1 MAIKILWIDDEIDL
15 LKPHALFLEKKGYS
29 TTMINNATDALE
41 VIENE
46 NFQAVLIDEN
56 MPGLS
61 GLEALP
67 KIKELR
73 PNLPVIMVTKSE
85 EEHIME
91 DAIGAHIADYLIKPV
106 NPNQILLSLKKLLD
120 SSKIITEKT
129 VINYQQE
136 FRTITMDMMNAR
148 DYEDWQEIYRKLVFW
163 ELELEN
169 IEDKALSEIIDNQKK
184 EANSAF
190 FKYIERNYIDW
201 LDKEEDDKPII
212 SATAFKELVIP
223 HLGSDEKVMLIM
235 VDNLRYD
242 QWKTIEPLFQRHYN
256 LAKEGLYCS
265 ILPTATQYARN
276 AFFSGMMP
284 LEIEKKYPNYW
295 LNDPEEGNKNMH
307 EKELVADQLKREGL
321 GNLSMNYCKILNSEF
336 EKKILDDFNNYKN
349 NNLNVIVY
357 NFIDILSHA
366 KTDNRIVGEMIRN
379 DKTYRS
385 ITKHWF
391 ENSYLME
398 IVKKAAAHGIKLLVT
413 TDHGTIFVK
422 EPTRVIGDKESS
434 TNLRYKMGKQLQ
446 YDPKD
451 VFAIDQPEKYLL
463 PKVNVTSKY
472 IFAKENL
479 FLTYPKNYNH
489 FVNYY
494 KDTYQHGG
502 ISLEEIIIP
511 FVVLT
516 PKA

>member
-15 LKPHALFLEKKGYS
+15 LKPHQLFLEKKGYD

-41 VIENE
+41 EIEKE
-46 NFQAVLIDEN
+46 NFAAVLIDEN

-91 DAIGAHIADYLIKPV
+91 DAIGSHIADYLIKPV
-106 NPNQILLSLKKLLD
+106 NPNQILLSLKKILD
-120 SSKIITEKT
+120 ASKIISEKT

-136 FRTITMDMMNAR
+136 FRNITMDMMNAR
-148 DYEDWQEIYRKLVFW
+148 DYEDWQEIYKKLVFW

-169 IEDKALSEIIDNQKK
+169 IEDTALSQIIENQKSG
-184 EANSAF
+184 ANAAF
-190 FKYIERNYIDW
+190 FKFIERNYEDW
-201 LDKEEDDKPII
+201 LHNDEDRPVLSHTI
-212 SATAFKELVIP
+212 FNQLVRP
-223 HLGSDEKVMLIM
+223 HLGKDKNVLLIM

-242 QWKTIEPLFQRHYN
+242 QWKVIEPIFNRYYN
-256 LAKEGLYCS
+256 SEAENLYYS
-265 ILPTATQYARN
+265 ILPSATQYARN
-276 AFFSGMMP
+276 AFFSGLMP
-284 LEIEKKYPNYW
+284 LEIEKKYPEYW
-295 LNDPEEGNKNMH
+295 LNDTDEGNKNMY
-307 EKELVADQLKREGL
+307 ERELLGEQLKRL
-321 GNLSMNYCKILNSEF
+321 GMGDLSYNYFKILNSDF
-336 EKKILDDFNNYKN
+336 EKKIADDFNNYKK

-366 KTDNRIVGEMIRN
+366 KTDNRIVGEIIRD

-398 IVKKAAAHGIKLLVT
+398 IVKKAAQEKMKIIVT
-413 TDHGTIFVK
+413 TDHGTIYVK
-422 EPTRVIGDKESS
+422 EPTKVIGDKEAS
-434 TNLRYKMGKQLQ
+434 TNLRYKLGKQLQ

-451 VFAIDQPEKYLL
+451 VLAVEQPEKFLL

-494 KDTYQHGG
+494 KNTYQHGG

-511 FVVLT
+511 MVVLT
-516 PKA
+516 PKN

>member
-1 MAIKILWIDDEIDL
+1 MPIKILWVDDEIDL
-15 LKPHALFLEKKGYS
+15 LKPHILFLEKKGYE
-29 TTMINNATDALE
+29 TATCNNATDALE
-41 VIENE
+41 ILENE
-46 NFQAVLIDEN
+46 NFDAILIDEN

-67 KIKELR
+67 KIKEIR
-73 PNLPVIMVTKSE
+73 PNVPVIMVTKSE

-91 DAIGAHIADYLIKPV
+91 DAIGKHIADYLIKPV
-106 NPNQILLSLKKLLD
+106 NPNQVLLSLKKLLD
-120 SSKIITEKT
+120 SSKIISEKT

-136 FRTITMDMMNAR
+136 FRNIAMDMMNAR
-148 DYEDWQEIYRKLVFW
+148 DYEDWQEIYKKLVYW

-169 IEDKALSEIIDNQKK
+169 IEDTGLVDIIENQKK
-184 EANSAF
+184 DANAAF
-190 FKYIERNYIDW
+190 FKFIERNYQDW
-201 LDKEEDDKPII
+201 LFDEDDAPILSYNVFKKLVKPHISKEE
-212 SATAFKELVIP
+212 
-223 HLGSDEKVMLIM
+223 KVLLIV

-242 QWKTIEPLFQRHYN
+242 QWKTIEPIFNKYYN
-256 LAKEGLYCS
+256 QEKENLYYS
-265 ILPTATQYARN
+265 ILPSATQYARN
-276 AFFSGMMP
+276 ALFSGMMP
-284 LEIEKKYPNYW
+284 LDIEKKYPEIW
-295 LNDPEEGNKNMH
+295 LNDTEEGNKNMH
-307 EKELVADQLKREGL
+307 EKEFLADQLKRL
-321 GNLSMNYCKILNSEF
+321 GMGDISMNYFKILNSDF
-336 EKKILDDFNNYKN
+336 EKKIADEFNNYKN
-349 NNLNVIVY
+349 NDLNVIVY

-366 KTDNRIVGEMIRN
+366 KTDNRIIGEIIRD

-391 ENSYLME
+391 ENSYLMD
-398 IVKKAAAHGIKLLVT
+398 IVKKSAQEGIKIVVT

-422 EPTRVIGDKESS
+422 EPTKVIGDKESS
-434 TNLRYKMGKQLQ
+434 TNLRYKLGKQLQ

-451 VFAIDQPEKYLL
+451 VLAIDQPEKFLL

-511 FVVLT
+511 LVVLT
-516 PKA
+516 PKK

>member
-15 LKPHALFLEKKGYS
+15 LKPHSLFLEKKGYE

-41 VIENE
+41 EIEIQ
-46 NFQAVLIDEN
+46 NFDAVLIDEN

-67 KIKELR
+67 KIKELK

-91 DAIGAHIADYLIKPV
+91 DAIGSHIADYLIKPV
-106 NPNQILLSLKKLLD
+106 NPNQILLSLKKILD
-120 SSKIITEKT
+120 SSKIISEKT
-129 VINYQQE
+129 VVNYQQE
-136 FRTITMDMMNAR
+136 FRNISMQIMNAR
-148 DYEDWQEIYRKLVFW
+148 DFADWEDIYKKIVYW

-169 IEDKALSEIIDNQKK
+169 ISDQALIQIIENQKE

-190 FKYIERNYIDW
+190 FKFIERNYEDW
-201 LDKEEDDKPII
+201 LYDDEDAPIL
-212 SATAFKELVIP
+212 SHQVFKEMVVP
-223 HLGSDEKVMLIM
+223 HLSDKEKVMLIM

-242 QWKTIEPLFQRHYN
+242 QWKVIEPIFNKYYN
-256 LAKEGLYCS
+256 VNKESIYSS
-265 ILPTATQYARN
+265 ILPSATQYARN
-276 AFFSGMMP
+276 AFFAGLTP
-284 LEIEKKYPNYW
+284 LDIQKKYPDYW
-295 LNDPEEGNKNMH
+295 LNDNEEGNKNSY
-307 EKELVADQLKREGL
+307 EKDFLADQLKRLGL
-321 GNLSMNYCKILNSEF
+321 GNLTHSYYKILNSDF

-366 KTDNRIVGEMIRN
+366 KTDNKIVSEMIRD

-398 IVKKAAAHGIKLLVT
+398 IVRKAAAEGIKIVLT
-413 TDHGTIFVK
+413 TDHGTIYVK
-422 EPTRVIGDKESS
+422 EPTKVVGDKESS
-434 TNLRYKMGKQLQ
+434 TNLRYKLGRQLQ

-451 VFAIDQPEKYLL
+451 VFAIDQPEKFFL
-463 PKVNVTSKY
+463 PKVNISSKY

-479 FLTYPKNYNH
+479 FLTFPKNYNH

-494 KDTYQHGG
+494 KNTYQHGG
-502 ISLEEIIIP
+502 ISLEEMIIP
-511 FVVLT
+511 LAVLT
-516 PKA
+516 PKN

>member
-1 MAIKILWIDDEIDL
+1 MPIKILWVDDEIDL
-15 LKPHALFLEKKGYS
+15 LKPHILFLEKKGYE
-29 TTMINNATDALE
+29 TTSINNATDALE
-41 VIENE
+41 ILEND
-46 NFQAVLIDEN
+46 NFEAVLIDEN

-67 KIKELR
+67 KIKEIR

-91 DAIGAHIADYLIKPV
+91 DAIGKHIADYLIKPV
-106 NPNQILLSLKKLLD
+106 NPNQVLLSLKKILD
-120 SSKIITEKT
+120 SSKIISEKT

-136 FRTITMDMMNAR
+136 FRNIAMDMMNAR
-148 DYEDWQEIYRKLVFW
+148 DFEDWQEIYKKLVFW

-169 IEDKALSEIIDNQKK
+169 IEDTGLIQIIETQKK
-184 EANSAF
+184 DANAAF
-190 FKYIERNYIDW
+190 FKFIERNYEDW
-201 LDKEEDDKPII
+201 LHDRDEAPILSDKVL
-212 SATAFKELVIP
+212 KELVLP
-223 HLGSDEKVMLIM
+223 HLGKDEKVLLLVI
-235 VDNLRYD
+235 DNLRYD
-242 QWKTIEPLFQRHYN
+242 QWKTIEPIFNKYYN
-256 LAKEGLYCS
+256 PDKENLYYS
-265 ILPTATQYARN
+265 ILPSATQYARN
-276 AFFSGMMP
+276 ALFAGLMP
-284 LEIEKKYPNYW
+284 LEIEKKYPEYW
-295 LNDPEEGNKNMH
+295 LNDTEEGNKNMH
-307 EKELVADQLKREGL
+307 EKELLIEQLKRNGL
-321 GNLSMNYCKILNSEF
+321 GSLSMNYYKILNSDF
-336 EKKILDDFNNYKN
+336 EKKIADDFNNYKN

-366 KTDNRIVGEMIRN
+366 KTDNRIVGEFIRE

-391 ENSYLME
+391 ENSYLMQ
-398 IVKKAAAHGIKLLVT
+398 IIKKAAKEGIKLVVT

-422 EPTRVIGDKESS
+422 EPTKVVGDKESS
-434 TNLRYKMGKQLQ
+434 TNLRYKLGRQLQ

-451 VFAIDQPEKYLL
+451 VLAVDQPEKFML
-463 PKVNVTSKY
+463 PKVNMTSKY

-502 ISLEEIIIP
+502 ISLEEMVIP
-511 FVVLT
+511 LIVLT
-516 PKA
+516 PKN

>member
-1 MAIKILWIDDEIDL
+1 MPIKILWVDDEIDF
-15 LKPHALFLEKKGYS
+15 LKPHLLFLEKKGYE
-29 TTMINNATDALE
+29 TTTCNNATDALE
-41 VIENE
+41 ILENE
-46 NFQAVLIDEN
+46 NYDAVLIDEN
-56 MPGLS
+56 MPGLT

-91 DAIGAHIADYLIKPV
+91 DAIGKHIADYLIKPV

-120 SSKIITEKT
+120 SSKIISEKT

-136 FRTITMDMMNAR
+136 FRNIAMDMMNAR
-148 DYEDWQEIYRKLVFW
+148 DYEDWQEIYKKLVYW

-169 IEDKALSEIIDNQKK
+169 IEDTGLVDIIENQKK
-184 EANSAF
+184 DANAAF
-190 FKYIERNYIDW
+190 FKFIERNYQDW
-201 LDKEEDDKPII
+201 LFDEDDAPVLSYNVFKKLVKPHI
-212 SATAFKELVIP
+212 SR
-223 HLGSDEKVMLIM
+223 DEKVLLI
-235 VDNLRYD
+235 VIDNLRYD
-242 QWKTIEPLFQRHYN
+242 QWKTIEPIFNKYYN
-256 LAKEGLYCS
+256 QEKENLYYS
-265 ILPTATQYARN
+265 ILPSATQYARN
-276 AFFSGMMP
+276 ALFSGLMP
-284 LEIEKKYPNYW
+284 LDIEKKYPEIW
-295 LNDPEEGNKNMH
+295 LNDTEEGNKNMH
-307 EKELVADQLKREGL
+307 EKEFLADQLKKLGL
-321 GNLSMNYCKILNSEF
+321 GNISMNYFKILNSDF
-336 EKKILDDFNNYKN
+336 EKKIADEFNNYKN
-349 NNLNVIVY
+349 NDLNVIVY

-366 KTDNRIVGEMIRN
+366 KTDNRIVGEIIRD

-391 ENSYLME
+391 ENSYLMD
-398 IVKKAAAHGIKLLVT
+398 IVKKSAQEGIKIVVT

-422 EPTRVIGDKESS
+422 EPTKVIGDKESS
-434 TNLRYKMGKQLQ
+434 TNLRYKLGKQLQ

-451 VFAIDQPEKYLL
+451 VFAIDQPEKFML

-511 FVVLT
+511 LVVLT
-516 PKA
+516 PKK

>member
-1 MAIKILWIDDEIDL
+1 MPIKILWVDDEIDL
-15 LKPHALFLEKKGYS
+15 LKPHLLFLEKKGYE
-29 TTMINNATDALE
+29 TEKCNNATDALE
-41 VIENE
+41 MIENE
-46 NFQAVLIDEN
+46 NFDAVLIDEN

-67 KIKELR
+67 KIKEIR

-91 DAIGAHIADYLIKPV
+91 DAIGKHIADYLIKPV

-120 SSKIITEKT
+120 SSKIISEKT

-136 FRTITMDMMNAR
+136 FRNIAMDMMNAR
-148 DYEDWQEIYRKLVFW
+148 DFEDWQEIYKKLVYW

-169 IEDKALSEIIDNQKK
+169 IEDSGLVEIIENQKK
-184 EANSAF
+184 DANAAF
-190 FKYIERNYIDW
+190 FKFIERNYQDW
-201 LDKEEDDKPII
+201 LFDEDEAPVLSYNVFKKLVKPHI
-212 SATAFKELVIP
+212 SK
-223 HLGSDEKVMLIM
+223 DEKVLLIV

-242 QWKTIEPLFQRHYN
+242 QWKTIEPIFNKYYN
-256 LAKEGLYCS
+256 QEKENLYYS
-265 ILPTATQYARN
+265 ILPSATQYARN
-276 AFFSGMMP
+276 ALFSGLMP
-284 LEIEKKYPNYW
+284 LDIEKKYPEIW
-295 LNDPEEGNKNMH
+295 LNDTEEGNKNMH
-307 EKELVADQLKREGL
+307 EKEFLADQLKRLGL
-321 GNLSMNYCKILNSEF
+321 GNISMNYFKILNSDF
-336 EKKILDDFNNYKN
+336 EKKIADEFNNYKN
-349 NNLNVIVY
+349 NDLNVIVY

-366 KTDNRIVGEMIRN
+366 KTDNRIVGEMIRD

-391 ENSYLME
+391 ENSYLMD
-398 IVKKAAAHGIKLLVT
+398 IVKKSAQEGIKIVVT

-422 EPTRVIGDKESS
+422 EPTKVIGDKESS
-434 TNLRYKMGKQLQ
+434 TNLRYKLGKQLQ

-451 VFAIDQPEKYLL
+451 VLAIDQPEKFLL

-502 ISLEEIIIP
+502 ISLEEMIIP
-511 FVVLT
+511 LVVLT
-516 PKA
+516 PKK